1 MADKKYKKRGSTLTL
16 GIILVALIAVTA
28 YLVLSLDSEP
38 TPEPEP
44 EQGVV
49 APVEP
54 TDDDK
59 SVTDDVA
66 ATTIIHAGDV
76 APDFTAEMLDG
87 SNVTLSALQGKPTL
101 LIFWATWC
109 PPCRDELAHLQEGV
123 IDVYGDTITVLPLS
137 RGEKREVVEEFIAKM
152 GYTFPVGLDEVQA
165 AYQLYASNYIPRCF
179 VIGRDGV
186 VVYSGVG
193 YDEAVAAEVKEA
205 IDKALL

>member
-28 YLVLSLDSEP
+28 YLVLSLEP
-38 TPEPEP
+38 TTKEV
-44 EQGVV
+44 EQGAV
-49 APVEP
+49 APVEQAEEEQ
-54 TDDDK
+54 
-59 SVTDDVA
+59 SIVDDVA
-66 ATTIIHAGDV
+66 ATTIIHAGDI

-123 IDVYGDTITVLPLS
+123 LDVYGDTINVLPLS
-137 RGEKREVVEEFIAKM
+137 RGEKREVVEEFITKM
-152 GYTFPVGLDEVQA
+152 GYTFRVGLDQEQA
-165 AYQLYASNYIPRCF
+165 AYNLYASNYIPRCF

>member
-1 MADKKYKKRGSTLTL
+1 MADSKYKKRGSTLTL
-16 GIILVALIAVTA
+16 GIILVALLAVTA
-28 YLVLSLDSEP
+28 YLVLSLEP
-38 TPEPEP
+38 ESKQEP
-44 EQGVV
+44 EQGEVAVV
-49 APVEP
+49 EQ
-54 TDDDK
+54 TEDE
-59 SVTDDVA
+59 TNDVA

-76 APDFTAEMLDG
+76 APDFTAVMLDG

-109 PPCRDELAHLQEGV
+109 PPCREELAHLQEGV
-123 IDVYGDTITVLPLS
+123 IDVYGDAITVLPLS
-137 RGEKREVVEEFIAKM
+137 RGEKREVVEEYITKM
-152 GYTFPVGLDEVQA
+152 GYTFPVGLDEEQTI
-165 AYQLYASNYIPRCF
+165 YKQYASNYIPRCF

>member
-1 MADKKYKKRGSTLTL
+1 MADSKYKKRGSTLTL
-16 GIILVALIAVTA
+16 GIILVALLAVTA
-28 YLVLSLDSEP
+28 YLVLSLEP
-38 TPEPEP
+38 ESKQEP
-44 EQGVV
+44 EQGEVAVV
-49 APVEP
+49 EQ
-54 TDDDK
+54 TEDE
-59 SVTDDVA
+59 TNDVA

-76 APDFTAEMLDG
+76 APDFTAVMLDG

-109 PPCRDELAHLQEGV
+109 PPCREELAHLQEGV
-123 IDVYGDTITVLPLS
+123 IDVYGDAITVLPLS
-137 RGEKREVVEEFIAKM
+137 RGEKREVVEEYIAQM
-152 GYTFPVGLDEVQA
+152 GYTFPVGLDEEQTI
-165 AYQLYASNYIPRCF
+165 YKQYASNYIPRCF

>member
-28 YLVLSLDSEP
+28 YLVLSLEP
-38 TPEPEP
+38 TTKEVEH
-44 EQGVV
+44 GAV
-49 APVEP
+49 APVEQAEEEQ
-54 TDDDK
+54 
-59 SVTDDVA
+59 SIVDDVA
-66 ATTIIHAGDV
+66 ATTIIHAGDI

-123 IDVYGDTITVLPLS
+123 LDVYGDTINVLPLS
-137 RGEKREVVEEFIAKM
+137 RGEKREVVEEFITKM
-152 GYTFPVGLDEVQA
+152 GYTFRVGLDQEQA
-165 AYQLYASNYIPRCF
+165 AYNLYASNYIPRCF

-205 IDKALL
+205 IDKALN